1 VARRATRNQPCGTA
15 ADDMTPIDS
24 NGRMASLWVDE
35 NGALLVDE
43 GADAPLPPG
52 AAPAKYLPV
61 NDDGELILSTS

>member
-1 VARRATRNQPCGTA
+1 
-15 ADDMTPIDS
+15 MTPIDS